1 MNTDK
6 IAISKK
12 KNLLP
17 TSQDR
22 SVVEAIQRQEAG
34 FSLVLPPD
42 FDSARFTRI
51 AITAVKTNP
60 KLAQCTRE
68 SLLGSL
74 MLSAQFGLEPNS
86 PLHEAVL
93 IPYGNRVEFQVEYR
107 GLLKLAWNSGMIQSI
122 DFNKICEN
130 DSYTYKLGFDP
141 EFSHEPEL
149 IKPRGETIAYY
160 ATASLKDGGRAMVL
174 MSKTEIY
181 EHGKRFSR
189 SFRLK
194 DSPWQTDFD
203 AMAIKTCIRQLVDKK
218 LPKATTK
225 EALLFRSAA
234 QADMSIPTVKDLE
247 RDKKLSMDDI
257 EITPSFAEIKPEK
270 PKKVEVEAKTIKKEK
285 TPDSPKE
292 TPKNTNIDPEV
303 HQHSLGVGF
312 AQKDSKAN
320 TFTKMV
326 NDLSGKLKESG
337 GDPGSII
344 EDVAGTRLVSERWSD
359 EVKAEIVDKLSF
371 AYEGISSQGEL
382 EV

>member
-130 DSYTYKLGFDP
+130 DSYTYKLGFHP

-181 EHGKRFSR
+181 EPGKRFSR

-203 AMAIKTCIRQLVDKK
+203 AMAIKTVLRQLCDKK

-234 QADMSIPTVKDLE
+234 QADMSIPTVKDLKE
-247 RDKKLSMDDI
+247 DKKLSMDDI

-292 TPKNTNIDPEV
+292 TPKN
-303 HQHSLGVGF
+303 
-312 AQKDSKAN
+312 N

-337 GDPGSII
+337 EDPGSII
-344 EDVAGTRLVSERWSD
+344 EDVAGTRLVSEKWSD
-359 EVKAEIVDKLSF
+359 EVKAEIIDKLSF

>member
-1 MNTDK
+1 
-6 IAISKK
+6 
-12 KNLLP
+12 
-17 TSQDR
+17 
-22 SVVEAIQRQEAG
+22 
-34 FSLVLPPD
+34 
-42 FDSARFTRI
+42 
-51 AITAVKTNP
+51 
-60 KLAQCTRE
+60 
-68 SLLGSL
+68 
-74 MLSAQFGLEPNS
+74 
-86 PLHEAVL
+86 
-93 IPYGNRVEFQVEYR
+93 
-107 GLLKLAWNSGMIQSI
+107 
-122 DFNKICEN
+122 
-130 DSYTYKLGFDP
+130 
-141 EFSHEPEL
+141 
-149 IKPRGETIAYY
+149 
-160 ATASLKDGGRAMVL
+160 
-174 MSKTEIY
+174 
-181 EHGKRFSR
+181 
-189 SFRLK
+189 
-194 DSPWQTDFD
+194 
-203 AMAIKTCIRQLVDKK
+203 
-218 LPKATTK
+218 
-225 EALLFRSAA
+225 
-234 QADMSIPTVKDLE
+234 MSIPTVKDLE